1 MFHKIIKL
9 TSHVAEL
16 TQVMLRVVVYS
27 QEVYHLPAASQG
39 IKVVSGQAWLT
50 IGGKDIIVKAGDRVL
65 LNSSDMALISA
76 LGTETL
82 MLEVLTASESARQV
96 LFGWGRL
103 LTTR

>member
-16 TQVMLRVVVYS
+16 TQVMLRVVIYCH
-27 QEVYHLPAASQG
+27 EVYHLPAASQG
-39 IKVVSGQAWLT
+39 IKVISGKAWLT

-65 LNSSDMALISA
+65 LNSADMALISA

-82 MLEVLTASESARQV
+82 MLEVLTTSESADYIP
-96 LFGWGRL
+96 FGWGRL
-103 LTTR
+103 STTR